1 LNFNTSGDQQHL
13 DLSAPADLL
22 DRSYNSTY
30 NGSSNTSSSKAVL
43 AALRAL
49 QDKIR
54 RLESE
59 RTQAL
64 DETVQLRHQLKN
76 QEVEADH
83 AKQREQLQA
92 QKSLQEVRSA
102 YERLLT
108 DKSELEVR
116 LSKYEEKNK
125 QAQGNVDDLQA
136 RIRILEDDKHAG
148 TMKLKDLEHQKIQ
161 VETQIKLAQ
170 QKEEGTKL
178 LLKHFERND
187 LSNSL
192 FSSLILQS
200 RHSPWYG
207 KPSATRKPSPSTSDE
222 FSPFKTN
229 WQHCARTK
237 AWPTPN

>member
-1 LNFNTSGDQQHL
+1 MSRSPESLNFNTSGDQQHL

-161 VETQIKLAQ
+161 IETQIKLAQ
-170 QKEEGTKL
+170 QKEEGMKQ
-178 LLKHFERND
+178 KSKNFHA
-187 LSNSL
+187 
-192 FSSLILQS
+192 
-200 RHSPWYG
+200 
-207 KPSATRKPSPSTSDE
+207 K
-222 FSPFKTN
+222 
-229 WQHCARTK
+229 
-237 AWPTPN
+237 

>member
-1 LNFNTSGDQQHL
+1 MSRSPESLNFGSSGDHQHL

-22 DRSYNSTY
+22 DRSYNSTSY
-30 NGSSNTSSSKAVL
+30 NGNNNTSSSKAVL

-76 QEVEADH
+76 QEVEAEH

-92 QKSLQEVRSA
+92 QKNLQEVRGA

-125 QAQGNVDDLQA
+125 QAQNNVDDLQA
-136 RIRILEDDKHAG
+136 KIRLLEDDKHNG
-148 TMKLKDLEHQKIQ
+148 TMKLKDIEHQRVQI
-161 VETQIKLAQ
+161 ETQIKLAQ
-170 QKEEGTKL
+170 QKEEGAFFINIYL
-178 LLKHFERND
+178 CIH
-187 LSNSL
+187 
-192 FSSLILQS
+192 
-200 RHSPWYG
+200 
-207 KPSATRKPSPSTSDE
+207 
-222 FSPFKTN
+222 FKTEN
-229 WQHCARTK
+229 HQLFAQ
-237 AWPTPN
+237 

>member
-1 LNFNTSGDQQHL
+1 MSRSPESLNFNTSGDQQHL

-125 QAQGNVDDLQA
+125 QAQANVDDLQA

-161 VETQIKLAQ
+161 IETQIKLAQ
-170 QKEEGTKL
+170 QKEEGTNKP
-178 LLKHFERND
+178 KHFWRTETFLLTIFYHFHRVRTID
-187 LSNSL
+187 GVGDQAPRGSHR
-192 FSSLILQS
+192 LQ
-200 RHSPWYG
+200 P
-207 KPSATRKPSPSTSDE
+207 ATDSVTSG
-222 FSPFKTN
+222 
-229 WQHCARTK
+229 
-237 AWPTPN
+237 

>member
-1 LNFNTSGDQQHL
+1 M
-13 DLSAPADLL
+13 
-22 DRSYNSTY
+22 
-30 NGSSNTSSSKAVL
+30 

-76 QEVEADH
+76 QEVEAEH

-116 LSKYEEKNK
+116 LSKFEEKNK
-125 QAQGNVDDLQA
+125 QAQSNVDDLQA

-148 TMKLKDLEHQKIQ
+148 TMKLKGLEHQKIQ
-161 VETQIKLAQ
+161 IETQIKLAQ
-170 QKEEGTKL
+170 QKEEGM
-178 LLKHFERND
+178 LKA
-187 LSNSL
+187 
-192 FSSLILQS
+192 IKI
-200 RHSPWYG
+200 HSFVLG
-207 KPSATRKPSPSTSDE
+207 I
-222 FSPFKTN
+222 
-229 WQHCARTK
+229 
-237 AWPTPN
+237 